1 VLELAGGVLLGCSLG
16 ANDLANVFGTAV
28 AARVVRFATAAGLA
42 AVAIVAGA
50 WLEGHRGIETLGS
63 LATVAPG
70 AAVLTTLSAAAVVA
84 LMTWLRLPGSTSQAV
99 VGAIVGVGV
108 VAGRTDFGVLP
119 KIMVCWVATPIGAV
133 LLACVSYRLL
143 GLLMN
148 RLRISML
155 TRDRLLWGALVVVG
169 TYGAY
174 ALGANNVANVT
185 GVFLGTD
192 SQPGASTLALIGGVS
207 MALGAAAL
215 GKRVMMTVGA
225 RLVRLDAYAALVA
238 VLAQAWT
245 VHVFARIGVPVSSSQ
260 ALVGGVIGVSL
271 MRGARGIDREVLKS
285 IALAWIL
292 TPLAAGF
299 AAGLAARAL
308 LVA

>member
-1 VLELAGGVLLGCSLG
+1 
-16 ANDLANVFGTAV
+16 
-28 AARVVRFATAAGLA
+28 
-42 AVAIVAGA
+42 
-50 WLEGHRGIETLGS
+50 
-63 LATVAPG
+63 
-70 AAVLTTLSAAAVVA
+70 
-84 LMTWLRLPGSTSQAV
+84 
-99 VGAIVGVGV
+99 
-108 VAGRTDFGVLP
+108 
-119 KIMVCWVATPIGAV
+119 

-143 GLLMN
+143 GLLTN
-148 RLRISML
+148 RLRIGML

-174 ALGANNVANVT
+174 ALGANNAANVT
-185 GVFLGTD
+185 GVFLGTG
-192 SQPGASTLALIGGVS
+192 SKHSATTLALIGGVS
-207 MALGAAAL
+207 ISAGAAVL

-225 RLVRLDAYAALVA
+225 RLMRLDAYAALVA
-238 VLAQAWT
+238 VLAQAAT

-260 ALVGGVIGVSL
+260 ALVGGVIGVGL

-299 AAGLAARAL
+299 VAGLAARVL